1 MKVSSTLIAQIISET
16 QAPIT
21 PSGEPTASFDAI
33 MGYIDTGTITA
44 DKAEGI
50 SFLRG
55 SFVEW
60 RGDLDAMH
68 PLNLPSYD
76 AVVSQ
81 SEPLLEIVEN
91 AVIQNGHTDPIA
103 FLNNLSQGELE
114 TLRVTHSLADP
125 INHDGLS
132 QEGALNLILPSNK
145 RQDIDNDGFVE
156 TGKAVGWSF
165 PPPNAPQ
172 SVHDAWATTS
182 EGMSMQDRLMAEAMF
197 MPIMLRVDDPG
208 KVSALARNEANNP
221 CANADFSFSRFVE
234 DRPDSL
240 DAFDYRMDRKQ
251 YEFQKNALTNFLE
264 KLT

>member
-1 MKVSSTLIAQIISET
+1 M
-16 QAPIT
+16 
-21 PSGEPTASFDAI
+21 
-33 MGYIDTGTITA
+33 
-44 DKAEGI
+44 
-50 SFLRG
+50 
-55 SFVEW
+55 EW

-81 SEPLLEIVEN
+81 SEPFLEIVEN
-91 AVIQNGHTDPIA
+91 AVIQNGHTDPIV

-172 SVHDAWATTS
+172 SVHDA
-182 EGMSMQDRLMAEAMF
+182 
-197 MPIMLRVDDPG
+197 
-208 KVSALARNEANNP
+208 
-221 CANADFSFSRFVE
+221 
-234 DRPDSL
+234 
-240 DAFDYRMDRKQ
+240 
-251 YEFQKNALTNFLE
+251 
-264 KLT
+264 